1 MSKKLYQLSSSDLVL
16 QPSDV
21 VPVQD
26 ASLTKTIATVGGV
39 EIKAPAGGGGGGGT
53 AGHNLTVNVRWL
65 VANAG
70 YANDFEMAI
79 FRSDG
84 TVAHEVIAGIDGSK
98 TLGPYEKVT
107 HVLFQ
112 FLGRD
117 SSTST
122 GGGWK
127 IVSVNETQLN
137 FGNASGPSFYMP
149 YSHVTIPV
157 AGDTTISI
165 EIEDP
170 TCLVEGTRITL
181 ADGTTKPIEDVT
193 YDDDLLVWDF
203 DRGERSHAK
212 PAWVKIPEVAPYKYV
227 SKFEDGTILETTGP
241 RGHRVFDGEKFVY
254 NTEAVGKDVWIDG
267 RMVRMTSCERVEGSF
282 RFYNV
287 ITARHCNVVAN
298 GVLTSCRLSNAY
310 PIVGGKYV
318 KPKDSG
324 KTVCAV
330 WSWAPRRIVDGLR
343 LSEIGV
349 DESYI
354 RRIVGKDA
362 RQGRD

>member
-39 EIKAPAGGGGGGGT
+39 EIKAPEGGGGGGGT
-53 AGHNLTVNVRWL
+53 AGHNLTVNARWL
-65 VANAG
+65 VAYAQ
-70 YANDFEMAI
+70 YANAFEMAI
-79 FRSDG
+79 FRADG
-84 TVAHEVIAGIDGSK
+84 TVAHEVVAGINGSK
-98 TLGPYEKVT
+98 TLGPYENVT

-112 FLGRD
+112 FSTAT
-117 SSTST
+117 SSAPGS
-122 GGGWK
+122 WK

-137 FGNASGPSFYMP
+137 FGNTCGYQREMP
-149 YSHVTIPV
+149 HNHVTIPV